1 MSYRQRIL
9 IQVSCPRGC
18 SMAMR
23 HISHKIIRL
32 HNVDTKQLKTGTL
45 QLASSLHH
53 AMSLTRILRHHGP
66 MPHCTSDDFS

>member
-32 HNVDTKQLKTGTL
+32 HNVDTKQPPFN
-45 QLASSLHH
+45 LHQV
-53 AMSLTRILRHHGP
+53 
-66 MPHCTSDDFS
+66 CTMLCH